1 MKLNIYFL
9 LSQRVPEYPGGHVQL
24 YPVDPLT
31 THDPLFTH
39 GEGEQMSTKIKVL
52 LFDLPLEFEKNP
64 ARLCAP
70 LTSFLCAELAKCQIM
85 YFIQQ

>member
-52 LFDLPLEFEKNP
+52 LFDLPLEFEKK
-64 ARLCAP
+64 
-70 LTSFLCAELAKCQIM
+70 TSEIMRSIDEFLM
-85 YFIQQ
+85 R